1 MSARQVVKV
10 CVWLF
15 SLTLPPLLFFWPM
28 AAEFHFG
35 IPGAEFHFGILGE
48 PHFGPGCVFE
58 KKLTETGDW
67 SFNIWRLV
75 L

>member
-1 MSARQVVKV
+1 
-10 CVWLF
+10 
-15 SLTLPPLLFFWPM
+15 M